1 MRARLPSRLRPGGA
15 ALSALLVALVALLV
29 APAAR
34 AQVHWDVG
42 AQAGVIKRFTTGGAN
57 GAPDPGFGPVVQ
69 LQGHLA
75 LVPMVRIGLYAAA
88 DVSPASGVGA
98 RTFYEGGLHL
108 KVTPPLLSAPW
119 RAWAFAGFGYAYT
132 YAASFHAPVALPTS
146 TTNVLFG
153 GTYGGML
160 DVPLGLGLGYK
171 PARAGVPW
179 LVFAE
184 LGGRL
189 GVGFYGPM
197 YDDGAAGTAGGVV
210 TVAPFLGKDSFAL
223 TLSVGLSL
231 EQ

>member
-1 MRARLPSRLRPGGA
+1 MRARLPPRLFA
-15 ALSALLVALVALLV
+15 CFAALVALLG
-29 APAAR
+29 ASAAR

-42 AQAGVIKRFTTGGAN
+42 AEAGIMKRFTTGADVA
-57 GAPDPGFGPVVQ
+57 APDPGFGPLVQ
-69 LQGHLA
+69 LQGHVA
-75 LVPMVRIGLYAAA
+75 LVPMVRIGAYAAA
-88 DVSPASGVGA
+88 DLSPATDIGA

-132 YAASFHAPVALPTS
+132 VAASYHAPVTLPTG

-153 GTYGGML
+153 STYGGML
-160 DVPLGLGLGYK
+160 DVPVGVGLGTK
-171 PARAGVPW
+171 PAGLLSPW

-197 YDDGAAGTAGGVV
+197 YDDGAAGTAGSVV
-210 TVAPFLGKDSFAL
+210 AVAPFMGKDSFAL
-223 TLSVGLSL
+223 TLSVGISL

>member
-1 MRARLPSRLRPGGA
+1 MRARLAPPLVAGCL
-15 ALSALLVALVALLV
+15 ALFALLA

-42 AQAGVIKRFTTGGAN
+42 ASAGAMKRFTTGSDVA
-57 GAPDPGFGPVVQ
+57 APDPGFGAVAQ
-69 LQGHLA
+69 LQAHVA
-75 LVPMVRIGLYAAA
+75 LVPMVRVGAYAAA
-88 DVSPASGVGA
+88 DWSPASGIGA

-132 YAASFHAPVALPTS
+132 YAASYRAPVTVG
-146 TTNVLFG
+146 TTTTDVLFG

-160 DVPLGLGLGYK
+160 DVPLGVGLGYR

-197 YDDGAAGTAGGVV
+197 YDDGATGTAAGFVA
-210 TVAPFLGKDSFAL
+210 VAPFIGKDSFAL
-223 TLSVGLSL
+223 SLSVGLSL